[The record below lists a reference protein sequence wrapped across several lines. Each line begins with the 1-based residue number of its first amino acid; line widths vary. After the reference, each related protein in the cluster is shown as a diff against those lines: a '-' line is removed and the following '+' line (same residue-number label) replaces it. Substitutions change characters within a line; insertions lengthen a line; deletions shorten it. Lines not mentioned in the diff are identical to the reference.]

1 MRRSLEQRLERLE
14 TRSGAKQQVVAIRFA
29 DSPEVEVGRT
39 KERMTVEEFRARY
52 PHGIIVK
59 VVRKDLWEA
68 L

>member
-1 MRRSLEQRLERLE
+1 M
-14 TRSGAKQQVVAIRFA
+14 VAIRFA

-39 KERMTVEEFRARY
+39 RERMTVEEFRQRY
-52 PHGIIVK
+52 PRGVIVK

>member
-1 MRRSLEQRLERLE
+1 MQRSLERRLERLE
-14 TRSGAKQQVVAIRFA
+14 ARSGAHQQVVAIRFA
-29 DSPEVEVGRT
+29 DSPEVEVGGTR
-39 KERMTVEEFRARY
+39 ERMTVEEFRQRY

>member
-14 TRSGAKQQVVAIRFA
+14 TRSGAHQQVVAIRFA
-29 DSPEVEVGRT
+29 DSLEVEVGRT
-39 KERMTVEEFRARY
+39 RERKTVEAFGERY

-59 VVRKDLWEA
+59 VVHKDLWEA